1 MQRFEVF
8 VKVCEFFI
16 KCNLDKGYISK
27 LDLILEST
35 AHKGVGVLVNHVQA
49 FHGMRKSLCQQ
60 IIQRLH
66 SNQVFTILAN
76 AKGLV
81 QYNNC
86 PDGSICALSGSS
98 LKKNNGILLIVDG
111 QSLLTVHCRYKIVL
125 YHFWTLVH
133 MPSEIGLESVKWLKQ
148 QKWWKSGDDTDVE
161 QCTQKIL
168 HHNDQQFAKSIYV
181 KLKAI
186 AEYIENKLPNIPIK
200 K

>member
-8 VKVCEFFI
+8 VQVCEFFI
-16 KCNLDKGYISK
+16 KCKLDADYISK
-27 LDLILEST
+27 LDLILET
-35 AHKGVGVLVNHVQA
+35 NAPKEVGVLVKHVQA

-60 IIQRLH
+60 IIRRLH
-66 SNQVFTILAN
+66 SNKVFAILAD
-76 AKGLV
+76 AKGLT
-81 QYNNC
+81 QYNTC
-86 PDGSICALSGSS
+86 PDGSTCALTGSS
-98 LKKNNGILLIVDG
+98 LKANNGIMLIVDG
-111 QSLLTVHCRYKIVL
+111 QTLLTVHSRYKIVL

-148 QKWWKSGDDTDVE
+148 QKWWQSGGDTDVE

-168 HHNDQQFAKSIYV
+168 HYNDQQFVKCIYV

>member
-8 VKVCEFFI
+8 IQVCEFFI
-16 KCNLDKGYISK
+16 KCNLDADYISK
-27 LDLILEST
+27 LDLILETSG
-35 AHKGVGVLVNHVQA
+35 HKEVCALVKHVQA

-66 SNQVFTILAN
+66 YNKVFATLTN
-76 AKGLV
+76 AKGLT
-81 QYNNC
+81 QYNSC
-86 PDGSICALSGSS
+86 PDGSTCVLTGSS
-98 LKKNNGILLIVDG
+98 LKPNCGIMLIVDG
-111 QSLLTVHCRYKIVL
+111 QTLLTVHSRYKIVL

-133 MPSEIGLESVKWLKQ
+133 MPNEIGLESVKWLKQ
-148 QKWWKSGDDTDVE
+148 QKWWKNGIDTDVE

-168 HHNDQQFAKSIYV
+168 HYNDQQFAKCMYV